1 MFNLLSLIVALFYA
15 LFSVRSFVWENLG
28 GFAGWETDLR
38 QDALPRL
45 ISQGNLHTKPRK
57 LEQKQQWT
65 SSSSFYEQRKIAQSH
80 SKSNFYCRKK
90 YYYRDYKMVAYR
102 KPWKKLRTVQWNRSE
117 IKQNQSWQKYW
128 FWDIFIF
135 FIINP
140 LQDIRT
146 C

>member
-1 MFNLLSLIVALFYA
+1 MIRFIKIIIRCPNSIYVQPIIFDSSLILR
-15 LFSVRSFVWENLG
+15 SVFCSFVWENLG

-102 KPWKKLRTVQWNRSE
+102 KPWKKLRTVQWNKSE
-117 IKQNQSWQKYW
+117 MNQNQ
-128 FWDIFIF
+128 F
-135 FIINP
+135 
-140 LQDIRT
+140 LH
-146 C
+146 